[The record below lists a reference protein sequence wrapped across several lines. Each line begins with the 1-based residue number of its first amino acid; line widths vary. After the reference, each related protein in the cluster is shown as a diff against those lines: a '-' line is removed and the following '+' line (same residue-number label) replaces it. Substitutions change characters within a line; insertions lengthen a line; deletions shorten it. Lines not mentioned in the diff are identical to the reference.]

1 MHQTCIYL
9 EMAHEMDMDR
19 FDIAILGALQRDGSM
34 TNAALAE
41 VANLSASQCSR
52 RRAALEQAGVIEG
65 YSARLNPAKL
75 GFGLRAIIRVNLS
88 SHGQRK
94 EDDFARFVASHPQI
108 RSAFS
113 VSGDADYVLDVRV
126 RDLEAFADFVHR
138 HLLPHPQV
146 SQVRSEIVLRTLK
159 DEKGVA
165 PMGSATPDQV

>member
-1 MHQTCIYL
+1 MTL
-9 EMAHEMDMDR
+9 DS
-19 FDIAILGALQRDGSM
+19 FDTAILAALQRDGAM

-41 VANLSASQCSR
+41 VVNLSPSQCSR

-65 YSARLNPAKL
+65 YAARLNAARL

-94 EDDFARFVASHPQI
+94 DDDFARFVESHAQI

-126 RDLEAFADFVHR
+126 RDLDAFADFVHR
-138 HLLPHPQV
+138 SLLPHPQV
-146 SQVRSEIVLRTLK
+146 SQVRSEIVLKTLK
-159 DEKGVA
+159 DDRGLPPA
-165 PMGSATPDQV
+165 

>member
-1 MHQTCIYL
+1 MKL
-9 EMAHEMDMDR
+9 DG
-19 FDIAILGALQRDGSM
+19 FDIAILSALQKDGSL

-41 VANLSASQCSR
+41 VVNLSPSQCSR

-65 YSARLNPAKL
+65 YSARLNAARL

-94 EDDFARFVASHPQI
+94 DDDFARFVESHAQI

-126 RDLEAFADFVHR
+126 RDLDAFADFVHR
-138 HLLPHPQV
+138 SLLPHPQV
-146 SQVRSEIVLRTLK
+146 SQVRSEIVLKTLK
-159 DEKGVA
+159 DDRGLPPA
-165 PMGSATPDQV
+165 